1 MLKKMFAL
9 NFELEQY
16 LYWQPIVLQHTLK
29 KKSKYVIFETKSTHF
44 EKKLSAERSINHTP
58 LKPVILLSSSSSS
71 LSLPPSS
78 NSLQFRQSV
87 TSLHWFLQAL
97 ARVPIHK
104 RHITV
109 LLLFLQSAYDQPCF

>member
-44 EKKLSAERSINHTP
+44 EKN
-58 LKPVILLSSSSSS
+58 
-71 LSLPPSS
+71 
-78 NSLQFRQSV
+78 
-87 TSLHWFLQAL
+87 
-97 ARVPIHK
+97 
-104 RHITV
+104 
-109 LLLFLQSAYDQPCF
+109 